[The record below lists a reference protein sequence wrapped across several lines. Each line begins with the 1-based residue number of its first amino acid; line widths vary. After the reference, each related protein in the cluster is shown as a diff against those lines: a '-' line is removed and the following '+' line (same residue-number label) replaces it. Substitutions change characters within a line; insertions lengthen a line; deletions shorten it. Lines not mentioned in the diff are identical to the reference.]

1 MPVRLCY
8 NVLKGSPEGVN
19 RLDHVAELERER
31 AYTARVQQLL
41 YAVIQKTRGF
51 TKAHDQTIRDML
63 SDAWEE
69 LRLKPTA
76 LSPQDLEQL
85 STEIDR
91 YLVRKNFSEEVARRY
106 ERMLL
111 DPFFARIDFRE
122 DGENAPEKIV
132 IGLYSLKNE
141 QGELMV
147 HDWRAPICSLYYDAQ
162 PGEVAYQ
169 APDGLI
175 RGTMTLKRQYR
186 MENGRLKYCVD
197 TDVSIDD
204 EMLLDI
210 LSHATSSHM
219 RSIVATIQREQ
230 NMAIRHENAR
240 VLSVVGGAGS
250 GKTSV
255 AMHRAAYLM
264 YRHRD
269 QLDASHI
276 AVLSPSSAFSEY
288 ISTVLPDLGEENAQA
303 VTLRGLMRQII
314 GREVEPSIRQIERLI
329 DEGSALRRQS
339 VRFKSDL
346 KFCEILSAYAQRFEE
361 DGPRFSDVG
370 LEKHLLI
377 SRQDLEQLYR
387 VEFKMLSPALRLI
400 RIQTVL
406 ENRLDNWEKAL
417 STQYEDRLLKS
428 YRGRELEMAKR
439 LAVTQHLSPI
449 RQQIRQ
455 MISVDPLKMLS
466 DALSGAPGQLREAAR
481 ENAQAGVVWW
491 EDAPAVAWLMVRL
504 GFAAPDKS
512 MRHILVDEAQDY
524 PDIALR
530 LLSSFYPSAQATL
543 LGDVSQRT
551 CPGMPPCNPRAWGGD
566 FQAPEAPLVHLTRS
580 YRSTQPITRLC
591 NALIPDEPHAR
602 EFGREGAFPSIE
614 PFDLEKLRGL
624 VSEWKAQGMKHIA
637 VITRSQSEAAK
648 LVRYFNGAILLTGDD
663 DDMLPEAGG
672 VVVSGYHLI
681 KGLEFDAVAVV
692 WPGVEVTDGERRR
705 LYTACSR
712 ALHQLILLC
721 DDALRRDLGIVL

>member
-1 MPVRLCY
+1 MDRL
-8 NVLKGSPEGVN
+8 
-19 RLDHVAELERER
+19 AELEQER

-41 YAVIQKTRGF
+41 YAVIQTSRDF
-51 TKAHDQTIRDML
+51 TKFHDQSIRDMM

-111 DPFFARIDFRE
+111 SPFFARIDFSERDE
-122 DGENAPEKIV
+122 SVPDRIV

-147 HDWRAPICSLYYDAQ
+147 HDWRAPICGLYYDAQ
-162 PGEVAYQ
+162 PGGVTYR
-169 APDGLI
+169 APDGVI
-175 RGTMTLKRQYR
+175 SGRMTLKRQYR
-186 MENGRLKYCVD
+186 MENGRLKYYVD

-210 LSHATSSHM
+210 LSQATSHHM
-219 RSIVATIQREQ
+219 RNIVSTIQHEQ
-230 NMAIRHENAR
+230 NLAIRHENAR
-240 VLSVVGGAGS
+240 VLSVTGGAGS

-264 YRHRD
+264 YHHRD

-288 ISTVLPDLGEENAQA
+288 ISTVLPDLGEDNAQA
-303 VTLRGLMRQII
+303 VTLHGLLSTVI
-314 GREVEPSIRQIERLI
+314 GRTVEPSIRLIERLI
-329 DEGSALRRQS
+329 DDNDPLRRQS
-339 VRFKSDL
+339 VRYKSDG
-346 KFCEILSAYAQRFEE
+346 KFCDTLSAYALRFEE
-361 DGPRFSDVG
+361 DGAHFQDIG
-370 LEKHLLI
+370 LEKHLLM
-377 SRQDLEQLYR
+377 SKEDLEQLYR
-387 VEFKMLSPALRLI
+387 IDFNMLTPALRLI

-406 ENRLDNWEKAL
+406 ESRMDGWEKAL
-417 STQYEDRLLKS
+417 ATQYEDRLLKS
-428 YRGRELEMAKR
+428 YRGRDLEMAKR
-439 LAVTQHLSPI
+439 MAVMQHLSPI
-449 RQQIRQ
+449 RQKIRQ
-455 MISVDPLKMLS
+455 ALSVDPLKMLS
-466 DALSGAPGQLREAAR
+466 DALSGAPRELREVAR

-491 EDAPAVAWLMVRL
+491 EDAPAIAWLMVRL
-504 GFAAPDKS
+504 GFTAPDKS
-512 MRHILVDEAQDY
+512 MRHILIDEAQDY

-530 LLSSFYPSAQATL
+530 FLSCYYPAAQVTL
-543 LGDVSQRT
+543 LGDVNQRT
-551 CPGMPPCNPRAWGGD
+551 CPGMPPCNPRAWGTD
-566 FQAPEAPLVHLTRS
+566 FQEPRTPLVRLTKS

-591 NALIPDEPHAR
+591 NALLPDEPHAE
-602 EFGREGAFPSIE
+602 EFGREGVFPAIE
-614 PFDLEKLRGL
+614 PFDRAKLITL
-624 VSEWKAQGMKHIA
+624 VEEWKTQGMKHIA
-637 VITRSQSEAAK
+637 VITRSQAEASK
-648 LVRYFNGAILLTGDD
+648 LSRAIKNSILLTGGD
-663 DDMLPEAGG
+663 DDMLPEGGG
-672 VVVSGYHLI
+672 VVVSSFHLI

-692 WPGVEVTDGERRR
+692 WPDVEVTDGERRR

-712 ALHQLILLC
+712 ALHQLRLMC

>member
-1 MPVRLCY
+1 M
-8 NVLKGSPEGVN
+8 
-19 RLDHVAELERER
+19 DHLAELERER
-31 AYTARVQQLL
+31 AYTARVQQLV

-91 YLVRKNFSEEVARRY
+91 YLVRKNFSEEVAQRY

-111 DPFFARIDFRE
+111 NPFFARIDFRE
-122 DGENAPEKIV
+122 DGADAPEKIV

-141 QGELMV
+141 RGDLMV

-162 PGEVAYQ
+162 PGEVAYR

-186 MENGRLKYCVD
+186 MEGGRLKYYVD

-210 LSHATSSHM
+210 LSRATSSHM
-219 RSIVATIQREQ
+219 RSIVATIQQEQ
-230 NMAIRHENAR
+230 NLAIRHESAR
-240 VLSVVGGAGS
+240 VVSVIGGAGS

-303 VTLRGLMRQII
+303 VTLHGLMRRIL
-314 GREVEPSIRQIERLI
+314 GREIEPSIRQIERLV
-329 DEGSALRRQS
+329 DEGSPLRRQS

-346 KFCEILSAYAQRFEE
+346 KFCDVLSAYAQRFEE
-361 DGPRFSDVG
+361 EGPRFSDVG

-387 VEFKMLSPALRLI
+387 VEFKVLNPALRLI

-406 ENRLDNWEKAL
+406 ENRLDGWEKTLAV
-417 STQYEDRLLKS
+417 QYESRFLKS
-428 YRGRELEMAKR
+428 YRGRELELAKR
-439 LAVTQHLSPI
+439 LAVAQHLAPI

-466 DALSGAPGQLREAAR
+466 DALSGAPRQLREAAR
-481 ENAQAGVVWW
+481 ENALSGVVWW

-530 LLSSFYPSAQATL
+530 LLSAFYPAAQVTL

-551 CPGMPPCNPRAWGGD
+551 CPGMPPCNPRAWGAD
-566 FQAPEAPLVHLTRS
+566 FQSPKAPLVRLTRS

-591 NALIPDEPHAR
+591 NALIPDEPHAL
-602 EFGREGAFPSIE
+602 EFGREGDFPGIE
-614 PFDLEKLRGL
+614 PFMPKRLGEL
-624 VSEWKAQGMKHIA
+624 VDEWKAEGMKHIA
-637 VITRSQSEAAK
+637 LITRSQSEAAK
-648 LVRYFNGAILLTGDD
+648 LARSLGGAILLTGGD
-663 DDMLPEAGG
+663 DDMLPESGG

-712 ALHQLILLC
+712 ALHRLVLMC

>member
-1 MPVRLCY
+1 MD
-8 NVLKGSPEGVN
+8 KA
-19 RLDHVAELERER
+19 HELELER

-51 TKAHDQTIRDML
+51 TKFHDQTIRDML

-91 YLVRKNFSEEVARRY
+91 YLVRKNFSEEIARRY

-111 DPFFARIDFRE
+111 NPFFARIDFLER
-122 DGENAPEKIV
+122 GESAPDKIV

-141 QGELMV
+141 LGELMV
-147 HDWRAPICSLYYDAQ
+147 YDWRAPICSLYYDAQ
-162 PGEVAYQ
+162 PGEVSYT
-169 APDGLI
+169 APDGAI
-175 RGTMTLKRQYR
+175 SGHMTLKRQYR
-186 MENGRLKYCVD
+186 MENGRLKYFVD

-210 LSHATSSHM
+210 LSRATSHHM
-219 RSIVATIQREQ
+219 RSIVATIQHEQ
-230 NMAIRHENAR
+230 NLAIRHESAR

-264 YRHRD
+264 YHHRD

-276 AVLSPSSAFSEY
+276 AVLSPGSAFSEY

-303 VTLRGLMRQII
+303 VTLQGLLSAIL
-314 GREVEPSIRQIERLI
+314 GKSVEPSIHQIERLI
-329 DEGSALRRQS
+329 DAGDPLRRQS
-339 VRFKSDL
+339 VRYKSDH
-346 KFCEILSAYAQRFEE
+346 KFCDILAAYALRFEE
-361 DGPRFSDVG
+361 EGPRFADVG
-370 LEKHLLI
+370 LEKHLLM

-406 ENRLDNWEKAL
+406 ESRLDSWEKAL
-417 STQYEDRLLKS
+417 SSQYEDRLLKS
-428 YRGRELEMAKR
+428 YRGRELELAKR
-439 LAVTQHLSPI
+439 MAVTQHLSPI

-455 MISVDPLKMLS
+455 MLSIDPLKMLS
-466 DALSGAPGQLREAAR
+466 DALSGAPRELRDAAR
-481 ENAQAGVVWW
+481 ENAQAGTVWW
-491 EDAPAVAWLMVRL
+491 EDAPAACWLMVRL
-504 GFAAPDKS
+504 GFAAPDKA
-512 MRHILVDEAQDY
+512 MRHILIDEAQDY
-524 PDIALR
+524 SDIALR
-530 LLSSFYPSAQATL
+530 LLACYYPAAQATL

-551 CPGMPPCNPRAWGGD
+551 CPGMPPCNPRAWGTD
-566 FQAPEAPLVHLTRS
+566 FQEPRAPLIQLTKS

-591 NALIPDEPHAR
+591 NALLPGEPHAE
-602 EFGREGAFPSIE
+602 EFGREGAFPAIE
-614 PFDLEKLRGL
+614 PFDRAKLIHL
-624 VSEWKAQGMKHIA
+624 VEEWKAQGMKHIA
-637 VITRSQSEAAK
+637 VITRSQQEAAK
-648 LVRYFNGAILLTGDD
+648 LSKLFKGCILLTGGD
-663 DDMLPEAGG
+663 DDMLPEGG
-672 VVVSGYHLI
+672 GLVVSGFHLI

-692 WPGVEVTDGERRR
+692 WPDVEVTDGERRR

-712 ALHQLILLC
+712 ALHQLHLMC
-721 DDALRRDLGIVL
+721 DEALQRDLGIVL